1 MKILGRIGVV
11 ARLCALVVLA
21 VAGVFVMQQK
31 SVTTF
36 KDASLGMKEVE
47 LTHLTDVAMSI
58 TRDYHTRSQ
67 AGEMSVE
74 EAQTRALADIERLR
88 FEGENYFW
96 VQDRTPTM
104 LMHGANASLVGRD
117 LSGLSDPNGVFLFNE
132 MVTGTNNGTS
142 ATVEYQWAAPGT
154 APGAPPEDKISVV
167 QPFAPWGWII
177 GTGAYLNNLQAAQA
191 QIKDSLFWAKVAII
205 SVLTVAAA
213 LISYSV
219 TSPLRRLTT
228 RMANLSA
235 GDTETPVPYGEH
247 KTIFGEIA
255 AAMEEFRS
263 SLIER
268 AEMQRKET
276 LRAEEEHK
284 REIQGQEELQA
295 KEVERIAAEQA
306 AQEEKHNAELK
317 LQAERDERQKA
328 QIQEREAQAQKQAIV
343 VQSLGAALRKLADG
357 DLRNDIVESF
367 PEDYEALRKD
377 FNNAMVKLRE
387 AIGSV
392 MQNSM
397 TIRGETDEISSS
409 ADSLS
414 KRTET
419 QAATLEETAAAIEQL
434 TSSVRSAA
442 EGANQASEMS
452 ANAKANAENGGA
464 VAQKAIQAMDEIRN
478 SSFEVSK
485 IIKVI
490 EDIAFQT
497 NLLALNAGVEAAR
510 AGEAGRGFA
519 VVATEVRALA
529 QRSSEAAREIS
540 TLITNSSTQVEH
552 GVSLVGETGDA
563 LSSIQ
568 ISVSDIS
575 ARISDFAASARE
587 QAIGI
592 EEINTAAGDLDTV
605 TQQNVAMFE
614 ETTAACQALKQE
626 AELLATTVARFAVD
640 DPPQAKKVKIQRS
653 STNIGAVGETRPK
666 PYPVHGN
673 AAIAVKPDTE
683 LDGGWDE
690 F

>member
-1 MKILGRIGVV
+1 
-11 ARLCALVVLA
+11 
-21 VAGVFVMQQK
+21 
-31 SVTTF
+31 
-36 KDASLGMKEVE
+36 
-47 LTHLTDVAMSI
+47 
-58 TRDYHTRSQ
+58 
-67 AGEMSVE
+67 
-74 EAQTRALADIERLR
+74 
-88 FEGENYFW
+88 
-96 VQDRTPTM
+96 
-104 LMHGANASLVGRD
+104 
-117 LSGLSDPNGVFLFNE
+117 
-132 MVTGTNNGTS
+132 
-142 ATVEYQWAAPGT
+142 
-154 APGAPPEDKISVV
+154 
-167 QPFAPWGWII
+167 
-177 GTGAYLNNLQAAQA
+177 
-191 QIKDSLFWAKVAII
+191 
-205 SVLTVAAA
+205 
-213 LISYSV
+213 
-219 TSPLRRLTT
+219 
-228 RMANLSA
+228 
-235 GDTETPVPYGEH
+235 
-247 KTIFGEIA
+247 
-255 AAMEEFRS
+255 
-263 SLIER
+263 
-268 AEMQRKET
+268 
-276 LRAEEEHK
+276 
-284 REIQGQEELQA
+284 
-295 KEVERIAAEQA
+295 
-306 AQEEKHNAELK
+306 
-317 LQAERDERQKA
+317 
-328 QIQEREAQAQKQAIV
+328 
-343 VQSLGAALRKLADG
+343 
-357 DLRNDIVESF
+357 
-367 PEDYEALRKD
+367 
-377 FNNAMVKLRE
+377 MVKLRE

-666 PYPVHGN
+666 P
-673 AAIAVKPDTE
+673 
-683 LDGGWDE
+683 
-690 F
+690 